1 MSYESSSAQSNQQI
15 RDEHRIK
22 VLEGALYEIRRIAVA
37 EYAQGGSWY
46 SYWWAQVDRIA
57 IEALE
62 QK

>member
-22 VLEGALYEIRRIAVA
+22 VMEAALYKIRLIAVA
-37 EYAQGGSWY
+37 EYVNNG
-46 SYWWAQVDRIA
+46 YWWAEVDRIA

>member
-22 VLEGALYEIRRIAVA
+22 VLEAALYQIRLIAVA
-37 EYAQGGSWY
+37 EYPVSIGNHY
-46 SYWWAQVDRIA
+46 RWAQVDRIA